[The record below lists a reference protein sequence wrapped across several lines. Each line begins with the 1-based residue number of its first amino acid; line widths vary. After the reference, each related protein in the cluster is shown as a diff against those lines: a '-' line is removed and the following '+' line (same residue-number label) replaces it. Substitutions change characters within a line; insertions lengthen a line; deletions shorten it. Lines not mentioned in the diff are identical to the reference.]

1 MGSKTTSL
9 IDFKENIICSWYIER
24 VNLNLI
30 FLFLTLFFIINLI
43 GQSGPQN
50 VKLFFQ
56 AEGEKPLIKECLLSP
71 SENVHLTALEII
83 YGLMKTS
90 PEARATMFKEGL
102 EDNAKKCQQ
111 TVLTQGSKVYF

>member
-1 MGSKTTSL
+1 MFS
-9 IDFKENIICSWYIER
+9 
-24 VNLNLI
+24 V
-30 FLFLTLFFIINLI
+30 LTRL

-56 AEGEKPLIKECLLSP
+56 AEGEKPLIRECLLSP

-90 PEARATMFKEGL
+90 PEARSTMFKEGL
-102 EDNAKKCQQ
+102 EDNAKKCQL
-111 TVLTQGSKVYF
+111 TVLTAGSKVGRLPGLESMTRDY